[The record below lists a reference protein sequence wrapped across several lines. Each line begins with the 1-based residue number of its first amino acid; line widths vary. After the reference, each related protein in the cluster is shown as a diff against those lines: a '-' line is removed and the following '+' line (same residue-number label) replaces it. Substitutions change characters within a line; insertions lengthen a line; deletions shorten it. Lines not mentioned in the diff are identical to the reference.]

1 MTNSMLVIIGDQA
14 YILDENDK
22 LQDYLGYEAMFV
34 TDSTQIAEEE

>member
-22 LQDYLGYEAMFV
+22 LTDYAGYEAAF
-34 TDSTQIAEEE
+34 TADSTQVAEEE